1 MRCLYKEAD
10 SSIEFNPLIKVDMEK
25 GELTAVVYA
34 PERRDAEGDI
44 ASADVIKEMAYS
56 FQKNGGKIDIRHNE
70 KPLTIEQA
78 YVAETFIIQ
87 PHDPRFSDFEEDV
100 AGGWGVLL
108 KIDDPE
114 LRQLYREKKWEGISL
129 HAPQALLE
137 IEKSNDEE
145 ISLFQK
151 LKDFFA
157 PKNTQEIE
165 MTKEELILNNKT
177 LVESIVEG
185 LAKVLKPAETKTLV
199 EETEEKTEEITFEGD
214 RLNKEHVERHLK
226 KLRQHQLI
234 KSVNFNDPKEVE
246 NYYKTLSKSDDKSKE
261 NKSEETPKT
270 NDKITALE
278 KQLEDAK
285 AELAKEQ
292 KKSGQNPTQE
302 ELKKT
307 ERDQNIDSM
316 LDVLGIGSKK

>member
-1 MRCLYKEAD
+1 
-10 SSIEFNPLIKVDMEK
+10 
-25 GELTAVVYA
+25 
-34 PERRDAEGDI
+34 
-44 ASADVIKEMAYS
+44 VIKEMAYS

-87 PHDPRFSDFEEDV
+87 QNDPRFSDFEEDV
-100 AGGWGVLL
+100 TGGWGVLL

-114 LRQLYREKKWEGISL
+114 LRQLYRDKKWEGISL

-185 LAKVLKPAETKTLV
+185 LAKILKPAETKTK

-214 RLNKEHVERHLK
+214 RLNKEDVEKHLK
-226 KLRQHQLI
+226 KLRRAQLL
-234 KSVNFNDPKEVE
+234 KSINFNDPKEVE
-246 NYYKTLSKSDDKSKE
+246 NYYKTISKSDDKSDDKSKE

-316 LDVLGIGSKK
+316 LDVLGIVSKK